1 MTTNALTAVPGTID
15 VAMLQAELSANPD
28 TLLVDVRTPG
38 EFQSASIDG
47 AVNLPL
53 SQVDAHLRRIVRD
66 AGGRMVLICQSGAR
80 AGQAATTLAEAGLS
94 DVVVLDGG
102 MNSWV
107 AAGAPV
113 RRAEDAKWALERQVR
128 LVAGGIVASSILGSM
143 RFPRLRFLAGGV
155 GAGLVFA
162 ALTNS
167 CAMGSML
174 MRLPYNQGA
183 TADVEQ
189 AIERLRG

>member
-1 MTTNALTAVPGTID
+1 MTASALTAVPGTID
-15 VAMLQAELSANPD
+15 VTVLQAELSSNPD

-80 AGQAATTLAEAGLS
+80 AGQAATTLAGAGLS

-113 RRAEDAKWALERQVR
+113 RRAENAKWALERQVR
-128 LVAGGIVASSILGSM
+128 LVAGGIVASSVTASVW
-143 RFPRLRFLAGGV
+143 FPKLRFLAGGV

-162 ALTNS
+162 AVTNS
-167 CAMGSML
+167 CAMGNML
-174 MRLPYNQGA
+174 MKLPYNQGA
-183 TADVEQ
+183 TADVEK
-189 AIERLRG
+189 AMERLRG

>member
-1 MTTNALTAVPGTID
+1 MTATTPTAAAGTID
-15 VAMLQAELSANPD
+15 VATLQAELSTNPD

-38 EFQSASIDG
+38 EFQVASIDG

-80 AGQAATTLAEAGLS
+80 AGRAATTLAGAGLS

-113 RRAEDAKWALERQVR
+113 RREEQAKWALERQVR
-128 LVAGGIVASSILGSM
+128 LVAGGIVASSIAGSVW
-143 RFPRLRFLAGGV
+143 FPKLRFLAGGI

-162 ALTNS
+162 AVSNT

-174 MRLPYNQGA
+174 MKLPYNQGA
-183 TADVEQ
+183 TADVEK
-189 AIERLRG
+189 AIQRLRG

>member
-1 MTTNALTAVPGTID
+1 MSASTLSALPGTID
-15 VAMLQAELSANPD
+15 VTTLQAELAANPD
-28 TLLVDVRTPG
+28 SLLVDVRTPG
-38 EFQSASIDG
+38 EFQSASIEG

-80 AGQAATTLAEAGLS
+80 AGQAATTLAGAGLS

-113 RRAEDAKWALERQVR
+113 HREENAKWALERQVR
-128 LVAGGIVASSILGSM
+128 LVAGGIVASSVAGSVL
-143 RFPRLRFLAGGV
+143 FPRLRFLAGGV

-162 ALTNS
+162 AVTNS

-174 MRLPYNQGA
+174 MKLPYNQGA
-183 TADVEQ
+183 TVDVEK

>member
-1 MTTNALTAVPGTID
+1 MSASTLTAVPGTID
-15 VAMLQAELSANPD
+15 VTTLQAELAANPD

-38 EFQSASIDG
+38 EYQGASIEG

-80 AGQAATTLAEAGLS
+80 AGQAASTLAGAGLS

-113 RRAEDAKWALERQVR
+113 RRAENAKWALERQVR
-128 LVAGGIVASSILGSM
+128 LVAGGIVASSVAGSM
-143 RFPRLRFLAGGV
+143 LFPGLRFLAGGV

-162 ALTNS
+162 AVTNS

-174 MRLPYNQGA
+174 MKLPYNQGS
-183 TADVEQ
+183 TVDVEK
-189 AIERLRG
+189 AIEQLRG

>member
-1 MTTNALTAVPGTID
+1 MTVTTTATPGTID
-15 VAMLQAELSANPD
+15 VTTLQAELAANPD

-38 EFQSASIDG
+38 EFQVASIEG

-66 AGGRMVLICQSGAR
+66 AGGRMVLVCQSGAR
-80 AGQAATTLAEAGLS
+80 AGQAAGTLAGAGLS

-107 AAGAPV
+107 SAGAPV
-113 RRAEDAKWALERQVR
+113 RREENAKWALERQVR
-128 LVAGGIVASSILGSM
+128 LVAGGIVASSIVGSV
-143 RFPRLRFLAGGV
+143 RFPKLRFLAGGV

-162 ALTNS
+162 AVSNT
-167 CAMGSML
+167 CAMGNML
-174 MRLPYNQGA
+174 MKLPYNRSA
-183 TADVEQ
+183 DADVES
-189 AIERLRG
+189 AIARLRG